1 MRIGIYGG
9 TFDPPHIGHINAF
22 KAFLEQFC
30 FDKVFVIP
38 VFTPPHKCLK
48 SSVSTDDRLNMTRLA
63 FENLS
68 ENVEISDLEI
78 KRQGKSYT
86 ADTIRYF
93 KEEGYDDIY
102 FLCGTDMLLTLDMW
116 YKPDYILSNAK
127 IVFVRRDNDQD
138 NEEKIISKIREYE
151 KRFGAEIITLK
162 TRVLEI
168 SSTEIR
174 EQLENGKSDFLTP
187 EVFQYILENGLY
199 KER

>member
-102 FLCGTDMLLTLDMW
+102 FLCGTDTSLIIFCLMPRLFLLDETMIKIMKKKL
-116 YKPDYILSNAK
+116 LAK
-127 IVFVRRDNDQD
+127 
-138 NEEKIISKIREYE
+138 
-151 KRFGAEIITLK
+151 
-162 TRVLEI
+162 
-168 SSTEIR
+168 
-174 EQLENGKSDFLTP
+174 LENMRKDLELKSLH
-187 EVFQYILENGLY
+187 
-199 KER
+199 